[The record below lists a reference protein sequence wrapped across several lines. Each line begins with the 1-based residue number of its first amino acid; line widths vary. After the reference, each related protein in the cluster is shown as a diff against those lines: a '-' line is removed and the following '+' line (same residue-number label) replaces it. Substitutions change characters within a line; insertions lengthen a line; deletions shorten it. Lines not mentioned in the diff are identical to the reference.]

1 MTKYKTQ
8 LILLFTSLTLI
19 LSLSGCWHKK
29 SDDENTIKFW
39 HFWSEPYQ
47 RVVVDSLVKVF
58 ERQNNATVEVTE
70 LSWADG
76 KVKLMAAFN
85 SETAPDVLEL
95 GSDWVAQ
102 FSSAGVLAD
111 ITDRVDTE
119 KYLDFA
125 MEPAMWQGKVFALP
139 WIVDTRVMFVNMDL
153 LKVAGY
159 DQPPKDFQEMV
170 DMAKAVNINGNY
182 GFGVN
187 GSDRHR
193 LYKKVLSYIWSEG
206 GAIYEDGKFVFDSEE
221 VISAIGKYK
230 EIGNYGLVGPQKEL
244 DKNFAQ
250 GKIAFWISGSWL
262 MKKIDSFDK
271 IDDLRLIE
279 MPDMAAKGM
288 SFAGG
293 EYLTIDNRSENKELA
308 TKFVKFMTDGK
319 NSIEFCKKIP
329 EGGFPA
335 DREYYSKK
343 FYDNEYKAV
352 FASQLTNSKMT
363 PVHPDWLEIEEIFEH
378 AVELVLYDKMTSRES
393 MIQLQKKV
401 EDM

>member
-1 MTKYKTQ
+1 MINNKFK
-8 LILLFTSLTLI
+8 LIPILI
-19 LSLSGCWHKK
+19 AIIALSTLSGCWHKK
-29 SDDENTIKFW
+29 SDDENTIRFW

-58 ERQNNATVEVTE
+58 EKQHNASVEVTE

-102 FSSAGVLAD
+102 FSSASVLAD
-111 ITDRVDTE
+111 ITDSVDAN

-125 MEPAMWQGKVFALP
+125 MEPAMWKGSVFALP

-153 LKVAGY
+153 LKAAGF
-159 DQPPKDFQEMV
+159 DEPPRDFKEMV
-170 DMAKAVNINGNY
+170 EMAKAVNGNGKY

-206 GAIYEDGKFVFDSEE
+206 GVIYENGNFVFDSEE
-221 VISAIGKYK
+221 VISAVEKYK
-230 EIGNYGLVGPQKEL
+230 KIGNFGLVGPQKEL

-271 IDDLRLIE
+271 IDDLGLME

-293 EYLTIDNRSENKELA
+293 EYLTVDNRSENKELA
-308 TKFVKFMTDGK
+308 INFVKFMTDGK

-352 FASQLTNSKMT
+352 FASQLANSKMT
-363 PVHPDWLEIEEIFEH
+363 PVHPDWLEIEELFEH

-393 MIQLQKKV
+393 MIKLQKKV

>member
-1 MTKYKTQ
+1 MTKYKVQ
-8 LILLFTSLTLI
+8 LILLFTSLTLL

-47 RVVVDSLVKVF
+47 REVVDSLVKVF
-58 ERQNNATVEVTE
+58 EKQNDATVEVTE

-111 ITDRVDTE
+111 ITDSLDAE

-125 MEPAMWQGKVFALP
+125 MEPAMWQGRVFALP

-153 LKVAGY
+153 LKAAGY
-159 DQPPKDFQEMV
+159 EHTPKDFKEMV
-170 DMAKAVNINGNY
+170 KMAKAVNSNGNY

-206 GAIYEDGKFVFDSEE
+206 GAIYEDGNFVFDSEE
-221 VISAIGKYK
+221 VISAIEKYK
-230 EIGNYGLVGPQKEL
+230 EIGNFGLIGPQKEL

-271 IDDLRLIE
+271 INDLRLIE
-279 MPDMAAKGM
+279 MPDMAAKGI

-293 EYLTIDNRSENKELA
+293 EYLTIDNRSKNKEMA

-319 NSIEFCKKIP
+319 NSIEFCKRIP

-343 FYDNEYKAV
+343 FYDNEYKVV
-352 FASQLTNSKMT
+352 FASQLANSKMT
-363 PVHPDWLEIEEIFEH
+363 PVHPDWLEVEELFEH
-378 AVELVLYDKMTSRES
+378 SVELVLYDKMTSRES